1 MMDSHDTNQPLKQG
15 ELEEEKKA
23 VEVSEEITETPA
35 EETIVEK
42 PTENASKLSTKE
54 EVLLRLKEVAQD
66 AENANKQE
74 LDGLKQTFYKI
85 HNAEIEAA
93 KKTFVEN
100 GGAEE
105 EFIAQPSGVEEEFK
119 SLMAAIK
126 EKRSALAA
134 EIEKQKEENLQVKL
148 SIIEELKELVES
160 PDDANKSYNEF
171 KKLQQQWNEVKLV
184 PQAKVNELWKNYQLY
199 VEKFY
204 DILKLNNEFREY
216 DFKKNLEIKTHLCE
230 AAEKLA
236 DEQDVVSAFHQLQKL
251 HQEFRDTGPVA
262 KELRDE
268 IWNRF
273 KAASTAVNRRHQQHF
288 EALKETEQHNLDQKT
303 VICEIVE
310 AIEFDQLKTFAAWE
324 TKTQEVIALQNKWK
338 TIGFAPQKMNVKIFE
353 RFRKACDEFFK
364 KKGEFFKLLKEGMN
378 ANLEKKKALCEKAE
392 SLKDST
398 EWKETAEILTKLQK
412 EWKTIGPVSKK
423 YLDAVWKRFIT
434 ACDYFFEQKGKATSS
449 QRSVEQENLE
459 KKKAIIARLTAIDET
474 TDADEA
480 SKEVREL
487 MKEWNG
493 IGHVPFKEKDRL
505 YKQYH
510 GLIDQLFDR
519 FNISASNKKLSNFK
533 SSIGNIQSGGSQ
545 SLYREREKLVR
556 TYENM
561 KNELQTYENNLGFLT
576 TSSKKGNSLLTEI
589 NRKVEKLKSDLELVL
604 QKIKVIDES
613 IKEE

>member
-66 AENANKQE
+66 AENSNKQE

-184 PQAKVNELWKNYQLY
+184 PQAKVNELWKNYQLH

-423 YLDAVWKRFIT
+423 YSDAVWKRFIT